1 MDGWNTTFLLGRFI
15 LSRAILREGMFEW
28 SQCPWVRPCEGKL
41 KHQELAEGDMVSQLS
56 MKIAW
61 WCPCENPAEQPS
73 MSVMCRFFFSF
84 VDCWMAIFW
93 CVEKGFLQN
102 LYLIQLRFGV
112 YQLIVRLVV
121 KHVYTTVF
129 PHDVSKLMAIAAPT
143 PRILD
148 LEGTSGNC
156 AQER

>member
-73 MSVMCRFFFSF
+73 MSVMCRFFFF
-84 VDCWMAIFW
+84 LLLT
-93 CVEKGFLQN
+93 VEWLFFDVLRKGF
-102 LYLIQLRFGV
+102 F
-112 YQLIVRLVV
+112 
-121 KHVYTTVF
+121 KTF
-129 PHDVSKLMAIAAPT
+129 
-143 PRILD
+143 ILF
-148 LEGTSGNC
+148 N
-156 AQER
+156 